1 MSSPLGAPLPR
12 KEDFRF
18 LTGAGRYLDDV
29 DIPRA
34 LHACFVRSPHAHA
47 QIRAIDVTA
56 ARAVP
61 GVVAV
66 VTAAEVNQWTA
77 ALRMAPPI
85 EGLQPVEFTTLP
97 TDKVRFHGDPVACVV
112 AADRYVAEDAAALVA
127 VDYEPLPA
135 VTGIDAAPVTPRA
148 AAGGRTGSSRPGS
161 RSSARRICRSRP
173 VVVPRSGTRDGG
185 T

>member
-56 ARAVP
+56 ARAVW

-66 VTAAEVNQWTA
+66 ATAAEVNQWTA
-77 ALRMAPPI
+77 PLRMAP
-85 EGLQPVEFTTLP
+85 QP
-97 TDKVRFHGDPVACVV
+97 
-112 AADRYVAEDAAALVA
+112 LVQ
-127 VDYEPLPA
+127 
-135 VTGIDAAPVTPRA
+135 TGCS
-148 AAGGRTGSSRPGS
+148 SSRCFLLIQVTS
-161 RSSARRICRSRP
+161 CR
-173 VVVPRSGTRDGG
+173 
-185 T
+185 

>member
-12 KEDFRF
+12 REDFRF
-18 LTGAGRYLDDV
+18 LTGAGRYLDDI

-77 ALRMAPPI
+77 PLRMAPPI
-85 EGLQPVEFTTLP
+85 EGLQPLEFATLP
-97 TDKVRFHGDPVACVV
+97 SDKVDSTATRWPV
-112 AADRYVAEDAAALVA
+112 
-127 VDYEPLPA
+127 
-135 VTGIDAAPVTPRA
+135 
-148 AAGGRTGSSRPGS
+148 SSRPTAIS
-161 RSSARRICRSRP
+161 P
-173 VVVPRSGTRDGG
+173 KTPRSWSGSITSRCLR
-185 T
+185 